1 MDNQRFFDSDIVIT
15 AIEDISDMQNQIMLF
30 SQYAD
35 YATVQDQ
42 KDNLVLLKELHSK
55 QKNMCFRC
63 ILSPDPDAKLLL
75 EDVIKHFEAY
85 GHVVDRSNPMTV
97 FEEVYQD
104 LLEIEKGIAFA
115 EEHGYYPGEEPGGE
129 TPPSTMF

>member
-55 QKNMCFRC
+55 
-63 ILSPDPDAKLLL
+63 
-75 EDVIKHFEAY
+75 
-85 GHVVDRSNPMTV
+85 
-97 FEEVYQD
+97 
-104 LLEIEKGIAFA
+104 
-115 EEHGYYPGEEPGGE
+115 
-129 TPPSTMF
+129 

>member
-1 MDNQRFFDSDIVIT
+1 
-15 AIEDISDMQNQIMLF
+15 
-30 SQYAD
+30 
-35 YATVQDQ
+35 
-42 KDNLVLLKELHSK
+42 
-55 QKNMCFRC
+55 MCFRC

-75 EDVIKHFEAY
+75 EDAIKHVEAY

-115 EEHGYYPGEEPGGE
+115 EEHGYYPDEEPPKRGL
-129 TPPSTMF
+129 